1 MAEVV
6 GDLLQLQELAQ
17 DEEDP
22 ERQRRLDQVRTHV
35 ARRER
40 GAKVS
45 EAAALLGI
53 SQPTVR
59 AWIDTGVLPAVSG
72 AKPVR
77 IDVLALAAT
86 KRALDL
92 IRDYVDDRPLLVHV
106 MRILRDRAALEGSEA
121 GFADVR
127 AGRTVPL
134 GENLRAELAEL
145 RTEESKRR

>member
-1 MAEVV
+1 M
-6 GDLLQLQELAQ
+6 
-17 DEEDP
+17 
-22 ERQRRLDQVRTHV
+22 
-35 ARRER
+35 
-40 GAKVS
+40 S